1 MQDHVGVGRSHQL
14 QSLHILIAD
23 FRALFFLSLLNF
35 LETNLSLALRIPC
48 FDAIGSL
55 NQLPRLI
62 KYFVNL
68 ILCMVSINCLLDWVL
83 SIFVIR
89 VLFGAKNVLSLLEAK
104 FNKIGIEKTNLLE
117 LFGYRI
123 EEQVL
128 KVFLVY

>member
-1 MQDHVGVGRSHQL
+1 M
-14 QSLHILIAD
+14 
-23 FRALFFLSLLNF
+23 
-35 LETNLSLALRIPC
+35 NLSLALRIPC